1 VQIEPVSL
9 EGTFVRMEPLT
20 LDHVPALTEVGTD
33 PELWRWTKDLIRNEE
48 EMRAYVNVP
57 LAWQGA
63 GTALPFATVEKSS
76 GRVVGCTRMFDIDR
90 DNRTLEIGY
99 TWVAPPWQRTVINTD
114 AKYVMLKHAFET
126 LGCIRVQLK
135 TDSLNDKSRNAMLR
149 IGAKEEGT
157 FHNHMIMREG
167 RYRHTVF
174 FAILDSEWPTIKA
187 DLERKLGQAPRS

>member
-1 VQIEPVSL
+1 MQVEPVIL
-9 EGTFVRMEPLT
+9 DGTFVRMEPLS
-20 LDHVPALTEVGTD
+20 LGHVPGLTEVGTD

-48 EMRAYVNVP
+48 EMRAYVSVP
-57 LAWQGA
+57 LAWQAA
-63 GTALPFATVEKSS
+63 GTALPFATVEKAS

-126 LGCIRVQLK
+126 MGCIRVQLK
-135 TDSLNDKSRNAMLR
+135 TDSLNNKSRNAMLR
-149 IGAKEEGT
+149 IGCKEEGT

-174 FAILDSEWPTIKA
+174 FAILENEWPTVKR
-187 DLERKLGQAPRS
+187 DLEQKLSRS

>member
-1 VQIEPVSL
+1 MQVEPVTL
-9 EGTFVRMEPLT
+9 EGTFVRMEPLS

-33 PELWRWTKDLIRNEE
+33 AEMWRWTKDLIRNEE
-48 EMRAYVNVP
+48 EMRAYVEIP
-57 LAWQGA
+57 LAWRAA

-135 TDSLNDKSRNAMLR
+135 TDSLNEKSRNAMLR

-157 FHNHMIMREG
+157 FHNHLIMREG
-167 RYRHTVF
+167 RYRHSVF
-174 FAILDSEWPTIKA
+174 FAILEAEWPAVKLN
-187 DLERKLGQAPRS
+187 LERKLSRS